1 MGLKA
6 TVAKGVK
13 TAFNIVDDL
22 QTEITI
28 LDETASVYDPTDGTV
43 TQTTRTA
50 TVRGLLVNV
59 RDMDRWKGSDS
70 HPQEWPGSPE
80 GAERKV
86 LIDADLLDWTPSI
99 NSQVTWTGSVTYYTT
114 RVDEDPSNSLYT
126 LFIKAG

>member
-1 MGLKA
+1 MGLKNV
-6 TVAKGVK
+6 VANGVK
-13 TAFNIVDDL
+13 TAFSVIDDL
-22 QTEITI
+22 QKDITI
-28 LDETASVYDPTDGTV
+28 LDETASVYDPSDGTV

-59 RDMDRWKGSDS
+59 RDVDRWKGTDS
-70 HPQEWPGSPE
+70 FPQEWQGSPE

-99 NSQVTWTGSVTYYTT
+99 NSQVTWTGSATFYTT
-114 RVDEDPSNSLYT
+114 RVDEDPSGSLYT